1 MEDVIISPTATEK
14 TMIQSQTENK
24 LTFIVSRKAT
34 KKQIKEDVEKQFN
47 VKVEK
52 INVLYTKRGKKAVI
66 KLATEFNAEEIG
78 ERIGI
83 Y

>member
-1 MEDVIISPTATEK
+1 
-14 TMIQSQTENK
+14 MIQSQTENK

-66 KLATEFNAEEIG
+66 NLLQSLMLKRL
-78 ERIGI
+78 ERG
-83 Y
+83 

>member
-1 MEDVIISPTATEK
+1 M
-14 TMIQSQTENK
+14 
-24 LTFIVSRKAT
+24 
-34 KKQIKEDVEKQFN
+34 EKQFN

-66 KLATEFNAEEIG
+66 KLAPEFNAEEIG

>member
-24 LTFIVSRKAT
+24 LTFIVLRKAT
-34 KKQIKEDVEKQFN
+34 KKQIKEQVEKQFDL
-47 VKVEK
+47 KVEK
-52 INVLYTKRGKKAVI
+52 VNVLYTKKGKKAVV
-66 KLATEFNAEEIG
+66 KLASNVNAEEIG

>member
-66 KLATEFNAEEIG
+66 KLALKIVYVPSG
-78 ERIGI
+78 L
-83 Y
+83 

>member
-1 MEDVIISPTATEK
+1 MDDVIISPAATEK

-24 LTFIVSRKAT
+24 LTFMVVRKAT
-34 KKQIKEDVEKQFN
+34 KKQIKEEVEKQFN
-47 VKVEK
+47 IKVEK
-52 INVLYTKRGKKAVI
+52 VNVLYTKRGKKAVI
-66 KLATEFNAEEIG
+66 KIAKDVNAEEIG

>member
-1 MEDVIISPTATEK
+1 MEDVLIAPTATEK

-24 LTFIVSRKAT
+24 LTFIVNRKAT
-34 KKQIKEDVEKQFN
+34 KKQIKEDVERQFS

-66 KLATEFNAEEIG
+66 KLSGDFNAEEIG

>member
-1 MEDVIISPTATEK
+1 MEDVIISPNATEK

-24 LTFIVSRKAT
+24 LTFMVSRKAT
-34 KKQIKEDVEKQFN
+34 KKQIKDDVEKQFN

-52 INVLYTKRGKKAVI
+52 INVLYTKRGKKALV
-66 KLATEFNAEEIG
+66 KLAPEFNAEEIG

>member
-1 MEDVIISPTATEK
+1 MEDIIISPTATEK

-24 LTFIVSRKAT
+24 LTFIVLRKAT
-34 KKQIKEDVEKQFN
+34 KKQIKEQIEKQFDL
-47 VKVEK
+47 KVEK
-52 INVLYTKRGKKAVI
+52 VNVLYTKRGKKAVV
-66 KLATEFNAEEIG
+66 KLANNVNAEEIG